1 MPKIIDVYGR
11 EILDSR
17 GNPTI
22 EVEIL
27 TESGGFGRAMVPSGA
42 STGEHEALELRDN
55 DKNRYLG
62 KGVLK
67 AVKNVNQVI
76 APKLIGVD
84 VTDQRFID
92 ELMINLDG
100 TEKKE
105 KLGANAMLG
114 VSIAS
119 LKAGAGFLGMPL
131 YRYIGGVSPKELP
144 VPMLNILNGGEHAD
158 NSVDF
163 QEYMII
169 PISAKS
175 FKEAVRYA
183 AEVFHTLKKVLQ
195 EKGYKTSVGDEGGF
209 TPDSKNN
216 YEPLDL
222 ILEATEKAGY
232 EPGKDICIALDP
244 ASSEFYKNGKYVLES
259 EGKELSSDKMVDY
272 YVNLVDKYPIISIE
286 DGLAEDDWTGWK
298 KLTEK
303 LGNKIQIVGDDLF
316 VTNVKRLKKGI
327 QKNIANSILIKVN
340 QIGTISETLD
350 TIQLART
357 NNYTTVISHR
367 SGETEDPF
375 IADMAVGLNLGQI
388 KTGSLSRSER
398 VSKYNQL
405 LRIEDE
411 LEGYSKYS
419 GFDNYYNIKEYKTGK
434 CNG

>member
-1 MPKIIDVYGR
+1 MPTIIDVYGR

-17 GNPTI
+17 GNPTV

-67 AVKNVNQVI
+67 AVKNVNRVI
-76 APKLIGVD
+76 APKLIGID

-100 TEKKE
+100 TENKE

-114 VSIAS
+114 VSIAA
-119 LKAGAGFLGMPL
+119 LKAGASFLGMPL
-131 YRYIGGVSPKELP
+131 YRYIGGVSPKGLP

-163 QEYMII
+163 QEYMVI

-195 EKGYKTSVGDEGGF
+195 KKGYKTSVGDEGGF
-209 TPDSKNN
+209 TPNSKNN

-244 ASSEFYKNGKYVLES
+244 ASSEFYKNDKYILES
-259 EGKELSSDKMVDY
+259 EGKKLSSEEMVDY
-272 YVNLVDKYPIISIE
+272 YVNLVEKYPIISIE

-298 KLTEK
+298 ILTEK
-303 LGNKIQIVGDDLF
+303 LGDKIQIVGDDLF
-316 VTNVKRLKKGI
+316 VTSVKRLKKGI

-367 SGETEDPF
+367 SGETEDSF

-434 CNG
+434 TNG

>member
-1 MPKIIDVYGR
+1 MPTIIDVYGR

-17 GNPTI
+17 GNPTV

-76 APKLIGVD
+76 APKLIGID

-100 TEKKE
+100 TENKE
-105 KLGANAMLG
+105 KLGANAILG
-114 VSIAS
+114 VSIAA
-119 LKAGAGFLGMPL
+119 LKAGASFLGMPL

-163 QEYMII
+163 QEYMVI

-195 EKGYKTSVGDEGGF
+195 KKGYKTSVGDEGGF

-244 ASSEFYKNGKYVLES
+244 ASSEFYKNGKYILES
-259 EGKELSSDKMVDY
+259 EGKKLSSEEMVDY
-272 YVNLVDKYPIISIE
+272 YVNLVEKYPIISIE
-286 DGLAEDDWTGWK
+286 DGLAEDDWSGWK
-298 KLTEK
+298 ILTEK
-303 LGNKIQIVGDDLF
+303 LGDKIQIVGDDLF

-367 SGETEDPF
+367 SGETEDSF

-405 LRIEDE
+405 MRIEDE

-434 CNG
+434 SNG

>member
-1 MPKIIDVYGR
+1 MPTIIDVYGR

-17 GNPTI
+17 GNPTV

-67 AVKNVNQVI
+67 AVKNVNRVI
-76 APKLIGVD
+76 APKLIGID

-100 TEKKE
+100 TENKE

-114 VSIAS
+114 VSIAA
-119 LKAGAGFLGMPL
+119 LKAGASFLGMPL

-163 QEYMII
+163 QEYMVI

-195 EKGYKTSVGDEGGF
+195 KKGYKTSVGDEGGF
-209 TPDSKNN
+209 TPNSKNN

-244 ASSEFYKNGKYVLES
+244 ASSEFYKNDKYILES
-259 EGKELSSDKMVDY
+259 EGKKLSSEEMVDY
-272 YVNLVDKYPIISIE
+272 YVNLVEKYPIISIE

-298 KLTEK
+298 ILTEK
-303 LGNKIQIVGDDLF
+303 LGDKIQIVGDDLF
-316 VTNVKRLKKGI
+316 VTSVKRLKKGI

-367 SGETEDPF
+367 SGETEDSF

-434 CNG
+434 TNG